1 MLKQEIETKV
11 LPVMEARLNRKID
24 AIIKVVEKENDK
36 NHRKQRSSSNMLVAS
51 SSSSEPPSNH
61 KAKNN
66 QYHSYIV
73 YPPKAKIELS
83 MCNGSEEQSVSW
95 VNKANEYFDIYN
107 ITSDEEKVNMRQC
120 FWKGTPI
127 IGTCGGRETI
137 FPTPGTCSKTIFLIG
152 FKELQ
157 KMIF

>member
-1 MLKQEIETKV
+1 MNNVTLKREIETKV
-11 LPVMEARLNRKID
+11 LPIMEVRLNNKID
-24 AIIKVVEKENDK
+24 AIIKVVEKEKDK

-83 MCNGSEEQSVSW
+83 MWNGSEDQSFSW
-95 VNKANEYFDIYN
+95 LNKAEEYFDIYN
-107 ITSDEEKVNMRQC
+107 ITSDEEKVKYASMHMEGYAYNWYMW
-120 FWKGTPI
+120 WKGDNFSYT
-127 IGTCGGRETI
+127 
-137 FPTPGTCSKTIFLIG
+137 
-152 FKELQ
+152 
-157 KMIF
+157 